1 MRRCSGHRRR
11 IRSAGP
17 GAGSQ
22 SDGGEA
28 ISSGG
33 GGPSGDGRGWPGR
46 LPGTAGFLLARAAG
60 RAIRDLNRALEPYGL
75 RARHYTVLAAAAAHG
90 GMSQRDLG
98 ALLGVDPS
106 AVVALVDDLERA
118 GLARREV
125 HPGDR
130 RTRLIVA
137 TGAGAGLLATAQD
150 LAGRADR
157 DLLAPLTAAEQVTLI
172 SLLRRIT
179 G

>member
-1 MRRCSGHRRR
+1 
-11 IRSAGP
+11 
-17 GAGSQ
+17 
-22 SDGGEA
+22 
-28 ISSGG
+28 
-33 GGPSGDGRGWPGR
+33 
-46 LPGTAGFLLARAAG
+46 
-60 RAIRDLNRALEPYGL
+60 
-75 RARHYTVLAAAAAHG
+75 VLAAAAAHG

-98 ALLGVDPS
+98 TVLGVDPS

-137 TGAGAGLLATAQD
+137 TGEGAALLATAQD
-150 LAGRADR
+150 LAARADR
-157 DLLAPLTAAEQVTLI
+157 DLLAPLTTAEQVTLI

-179 G
+179 A